1 MIVSFQFDEHACW
14 TKKKGR
20 TSISHDELERSSRI
34 AACYDRLT
42 MTTDSEEDIN
52 YAIGWNRFNLQIL
65 GIWPDLN
72 ESDSIFSKYW
82 FIVHSFFMLGFI
94 TLPQSAYLMMIW
106 GDLEVMTE
114 ILATAILPITLACV
128 KLLFTR
134 YRLESL
140 RPLLRSFGEDWK
152 KPKSENER
160 SVMLV
165 NAKVTRIISIWCTIM
180 AYFMISIYIVPR
192 SLMIAQMQRDQFEPA
207 RTVVYPGYFPYDI
220 SGTFAF
226 IISCFGQIVAAYSAS
241 VSYISVDTF
250 ITMLV
255 LHACAQISNLR
266 QALEDLP
273 SGMNEMANDFT
284 KRLIWIVKG
293 HEHLNWLIM
302 DHEGDEF
309 PIEELISIIFF
320 VSVTTIQLYLYCYV
334 GEMLI
339 VESSAIGTSAYMS
352 EWFNMFPKDARN
364 ILFVMHRSSI
374 PLRLTAGKFGTISME
389 MFSNILRTSVGYLSV
404 LLTVTDKNN

>member
-1 MIVSFQFDEHACW
+1 
-14 TKKKGR
+14 
-20 TSISHDELERSSRI
+20 
-34 AACYDRLT
+34 

-207 RTVVYPGYFPYDI
+207 RTVVYPALSNMTDLSFSLFGLFQSSPKERR
-220 SGTFAF
+220 SGL
-226 IISCFGQIVAAYSAS
+226 S
-241 VSYISVDTF
+241 
-250 ITMLV
+250 
-255 LHACAQISNLR
+255 
-266 QALEDLP
+266 
-273 SGMNEMANDFT
+273 
-284 KRLIWIVKG
+284 
-293 HEHLNWLIM
+293 
-302 DHEGDEF
+302 
-309 PIEELISIIFF
+309 
-320 VSVTTIQLYLYCYV
+320 
-334 GEMLI
+334 
-339 VESSAIGTSAYMS
+339 
-352 EWFNMFPKDARN
+352 
-364 ILFVMHRSSI
+364 
-374 PLRLTAGKFGTISME
+374 AGKDSFCIKY
-389 MFSNILRTSVGYLSV
+389 FSPSYKSIRYDVTSTNVT
-404 LLTVTDKNN
+404 LTFQMIPREQ